1 MMSSKYKEVSEED
14 ISFFKTVLD
23 TAHVI
28 IDIDALERYGRDHT
42 EDLLFLPSI
51 VLRPESADEISHILT
66 YCNEKR
72 ISVTVRGAGT
82 GLSGGA
88 LPIYGGVVLSMER
101 MNKIL
106 SIDEKNQQ
114 VRVQPGLITQVL
126 QEAVEEKGL
135 FYPVDPASRGS
146 CFIGGNIAENSGGP
160 RAVKYGVVQDYVL
173 SLEVVLPSGEIIQTG
188 AHTLKNATGYN
199 LTQLIV
205 GSEGTLG
212 VVTEIILRLIPK
224 PSKEIL
230 MLAPF
235 QSAEEACKT
244 IAEIFQL
251 GITPSALEF
260 MERDALEIAMKY
272 LGSHNA
278 IEIEDDI
285 NAHLIIEVDGNEQH
299 DMMAEAEKIYDL
311 LDSKGCKNILFADS
325 TQQKDVIWKLRR
337 VVGEA
342 VKSESIYKEEDTCV
356 PRYEL
361 PTLLRRVKELG
372 QQYGFR
378 SVCYGH
384 AGDGNLHINI
394 LKDDMEDTLWNNN
407 LKEAIGAL
415 FLTVKELNGTLSG
428 EHGVGYVQKEYMSIF
443 FDESQLDLMRGIKQ
457 LFDPNG
463 ILNPGKILPQPAN

>member
-1 MMSSKYKEVSEED
+1 MYNKITESD
-14 ISFFKTVLD
+14 IAEFISILD
-23 TAHVI
+23 ESRVI
-28 IDIDALERYGRDHT
+28 RDKDALASYGRDHT
-42 EDLLFLPSI
+42 EDFLFMPGLALI
-51 VLRPESADEISHILT
+51 PENTAEISAILKH
-66 YCNEKR
+66 CNEQ
-72 ISVTVRGAGT
+72 IIPVTVRGAGT

-88 LPIYGGVVLSMER
+88 LPIHGGVILSMEK

-106 SIDEKNQQ
+106 EIDEKNHQ
-114 VRVQPGLITQVL
+114 VRVQPGVITQVL
-126 QEAVEEKGL
+126 QEAVEERGL

-173 SLEVVLPSGEIIQTG
+173 SLEIVLPSGKSIHTG

-205 GSEGTLG
+205 GSEGTLA
-212 VVTEIILRLIPK
+212 VVSEIVLKLIPK
-224 PSKEIL
+224 PTKDIL
-230 MLAPF
+230 LLAPF
-235 QSAEEACKT
+235 KSAEEACKT
-244 IAEIFQL
+244 IAEIFHL

-278 IEIEDDI
+278 IEIKDDVQ
-285 NAHLIIEVDGNEQH
+285 AHLIIEVDGNEQH
-299 DMMAEAEKIYDL
+299 DLMAEVEKIYEL
-311 LDSKGCKNILFADS
+311 LESKGCEDILFADS
-325 TQQKDVIWKLRR
+325 QQQKDTIWKLRR

-342 VKSESIYKEEDTCV
+342 VKSESVYKEEDTCV

-372 QQYGFR
+372 REYGFR

-394 LKDDMEDTLWNNN
+394 LKGDMDDKKWNFTLKN
-407 LKEAIGAL
+407 AINSL
-415 FLTVKELNGTLSG
+415 FQTVKSLKGTLSG
-428 EHGVGYVQKEYMSIF
+428 EHGIGYVQKEYMSIF
-443 FDESQLDLMRGIKQ
+443 FDESQLDLMRGIKE
-457 LFDPNG
+457 LFDPKN
-463 ILNPGKILPQPAN
+463 ILNPGKILPDK